1 VRLQFCGV
9 RGSTPAPGPDF
20 VRYGGHTSCVA
31 VSHDDAPPAL
41 ILDAGTGIRRVTA
54 LLGGQPFSGTIL
66 LTHLHWD
73 HVQGLPFFRGG
84 DHDDAQVTLLLP
96 DQQDGSTAEQVLSR
110 AMSPP
115 HFPIAPGQLRGDWS
129 FSSISPGRL
138 QASGFTIEARE
149 IPHKGGRTIGYRIS
163 DGRSAV
169 AYVTDHCPT
178 ALGPGPEGW
187 GEYHG
192 GALELA
198 AGADVLIHDA
208 QLLAEEVAA
217 QAAFGHA
224 AAEYAIELACR
235 AGARQVVLF
244 HHQPGRTDD
253 ELDKIGQRFAGAP
266 VPVTVAMEEQAIDL

>member
-1 VRLQFCGV
+1 M
-9 RGSTPAPGPDF
+9 P
-20 VRYGGHTSCVA
+20 
-31 VSHDDAPPAL
+31 
-41 ILDAGTGIRRVTA
+41 GTGIRRVTG
-54 LLGGQPFSGTIL
+54 LLNRQPFTGTIL

-73 HVQGLPFFRGG
+73 HVQGLPFFRSG

-96 DQQDGSTAEQVLSR
+96 DQQDGTSAEQVLSR

-115 HFPIAPGQLRGDWS
+115 HFPISPGQLRGRWT
-129 FSSISPGRL
+129 FTAISPGRL
-138 QASGFTIEARE
+138 QAGGFTIEARE

-178 ALGPGPEGW
+178 ALGPGPDGW
-187 GEYHG
+187 GEYHS

-208 QLLAEEVAA
+208 QLLAEELPA

-224 AAEYAIELACR
+224 AADYAIGLARR
-235 AGARQVVLF
+235 AGALRVVLF
-244 HHQPGRTDD
+244 HHQPDRTDD
-253 ELDKIGQRFAGAP
+253 ELDKIAQRFTGSP
-266 VPVTVAMEEQAIDL
+266 VPVTVAAEEQIIDL